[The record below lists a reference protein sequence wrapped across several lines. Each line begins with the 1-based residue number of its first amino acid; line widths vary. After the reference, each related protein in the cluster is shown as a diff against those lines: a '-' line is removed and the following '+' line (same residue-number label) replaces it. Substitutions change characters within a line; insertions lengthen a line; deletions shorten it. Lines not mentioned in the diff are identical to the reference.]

1 MEMSILGA
9 KSDPSN
15 PSSRILPAPF
25 FVYNQKEGSSKTKA
39 TVIDALHWQQRI
51 GSQRD
56 WVWRGWQT
64 RYTYIRSQS
73 QDAASPL
80 MLLHGFGASIG
91 HWRHNLSVFS
101 EHHSVYALDLLGFG
115 ASEKAIAPYSVTL
128 WIEQVHDFWQ
138 TFIREPVV
146 LIGNSIGSLVCLA
159 AAAAYPEMVKGVVM
173 LNLPDS
179 SVLETPRWVQSA
191 MIAMRPIAA
200 VTKRIATFP
209 LIFNPFFKLL
219 RSPAVVRVWAKQAYA
234 TPAGITDELIE
245 ILSMPAYDRNAS
257 KALRAMVNS
266 PKATHYTA
274 RAILPTVEVPMLLFW
289 GQKDRF
295 VPPKLAAYC
304 VKLNSKL
311 ELVEV
316 VDAGHCPHDER
327 PEEVNHKILTWINAW
342 STRPTSAHPSF
353 TEIT

>member
-1 MEMSILGA
+1 M
-9 KSDPSN
+9 
-15 PSSRILPAPF
+15 
-25 FVYNQKEGSSKTKA
+25 KA

-51 GSQRD
+51 GNQRD

-73 QDAASPL
+73 QDAAPPL

-91 HWRHNLSVFS
+91 HWRHNMSAFS
-101 EHHSVYALDLLGFG
+101 QHHSVYALDLLGFG
-115 ASEKAIAPYSVTL
+115 ASEKAIASYNVTL

-138 TFIREPVV
+138 TFIHEPVV
-146 LIGNSIGSLVCLA
+146 LVGNSIGSLVCLA
-159 AAAAYPEMVKGVVM
+159 AAAAYPDMVKGVVM

-191 MIAMRPIAA
+191 MVALRPIAA
-200 VTKRIATFP
+200 ASKRVVTLP
-209 LIFNPFFKLL
+209 LIFNPLFKVL
-219 RSPAVVRVWAKQAYA
+219 RSRAVIRAWANQAYA
-234 TPAGITDELIE
+234 TPSGITDELIE
-245 ILSMPAYDRNAS
+245 ILSMPAYDRDAS
-257 KALRAMVNS
+257 KAFRAMVNS

-274 RAILPTVEVPMLLFW
+274 RSILPTLEMPLLLFW

-295 VPPKLAAYC
+295 VPPNLAAYC

-311 ELVEV
+311 ELVQ
-316 VDAGHCPHDER
+316 VDNAGHCPHDER

-342 STRPTSAHPSF
+342 SARPMSVHSSF
-353 TEIT
+353 TEIA